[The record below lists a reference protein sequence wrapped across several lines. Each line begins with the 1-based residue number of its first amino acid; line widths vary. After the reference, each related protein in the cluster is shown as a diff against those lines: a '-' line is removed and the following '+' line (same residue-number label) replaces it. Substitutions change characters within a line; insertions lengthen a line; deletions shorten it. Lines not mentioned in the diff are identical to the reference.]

1 MRATD
6 YTPPDP
12 AVIEDKPEAVRYWA
26 RTFETDEDQV
36 RRALRKVGPMLEAVK
51 KELGIGGVG

>member
-1 MRATD
+1 MQATD

-26 RTFETDEDQV
+26 RTFETDEDKV
-36 RRALRKVGPMLEAVK
+36 RRALRKVGPMLDSVK